1 MGQQQTTTSERI
13 DELPVVISYLKQM
26 QVDLIIDRVLGPAH
40 GNWEGLSRGELALVY
55 VSYVVMNCTH
65 FLSPLQAWVT
75 EHQQSLVQA
84 LGKPVREADGT
95 DDRMAVVLSGLGDES
110 TRPGEQIEQELGQ
123 HLVRAYAL
131 PTDTARIDMTTVS
144 VHHQPA
150 NPDGLLRFGH
160 SKDHRPDL
168 RQFKEALG
176 TLDPVGLPLATATL
190 SGEQADDPNYLPIWE
205 RLVAT
210 LGRPDFLTVA
220 DCKLASL
227 ANRAQIQFHGGF
239 YLAPLPMTGT
249 TPDELRQWV
258 LRPPVRMQKI
268 RLADQAA
275 TDTPVGQGFSLT
287 VPCVWIEPG
296 SQVRRTWEERRLVVQ
311 SQAHAER
318 QRAGLH
324 ARLEKAER
332 AVQALNANGKAT
344 TDPRTLDT
352 RAQAILAHAQVAEY
366 LSLTIRKHV
375 QRHTRYVGPGRP
387 GPQRAKATVE
397 THTWTVHTRRRPAAI
412 REFERLAGWRVYVT
426 NTPAN
431 RLSVSGAVDCY
442 RQEWQPEHGFHR
454 LKGGLLAIMPLYLR
468 DEQRIRGLLVLLGIA
483 LRFVTLT
490 EFCVRRDLAVGGET
504 LPGLYEGNPARA
516 TAQPTTERLLK
527 AFHNLTLYRHETP
540 TEIWFEVTSLSVLQ
554 RRIWRGL
561 GLPESIYAPPTS
573 ALIDSR
579 SLKMAER

>member
-1 MGQQQTTTSERI
+1 M
-13 DELPVVISYLKQM
+13 
-26 QVDLIIDRVLGPAH
+26 
-40 GNWEGLSRGELALVY
+40 
-55 VSYVVMNCTH
+55 
-65 FLSPLQAWVT
+65 
-75 EHQQSLVQA
+75 
-84 LGKPVREADGT
+84 
-95 DDRMAVVLSGLGDES
+95 
-110 TRPGEQIEQELGQ
+110 GQ
-123 HLVRAYAL
+123 HLVRAYTL

-150 NPDGLLRFGH
+150 NTEGLLRFGH

-227 ANRAQIQFHGGF
+227 ANRTHIQSHGGF

-249 TPDELRQWV
+249 TPDELRRWV
-258 LRPPVRMQKI
+258 LRPPVPVEPI

-275 TDTPVGQGFSLT
+275 TEAPVGQGFSLT
-287 VPCVWIEPG
+287 VPCVWLEPDT
-296 SQVRRTWEERRLVVQ
+296 QTRRTWEERRLVVQ

-318 QRAGLH
+318 QRVGLH
-324 ARLEKAER
+324 GRLEKAER
-332 AVQALNANGKAT
+332 AVRALNPNGKAT
-344 TDPRTLDT
+344 TDPQILDT
-352 RAQAILAHAQVAEY
+352 RAQTILARHQVAEY
-366 LSLTIRKHV
+366 LSLTIREHV
-375 QRHTRYVGPGRP
+375 ERHTRYVGPGRP
-387 GPQRAKATVE
+387 GPKRAKATVA
-397 THTWTVHTRRRPAAI
+397 TRTWTVHTRRRPAVI

-426 NTPAN
+426 NTPAD

-442 RQEWQPEHGFHR
+442 RQEWQPEHG
-454 LKGGLLAIMPLYLR
+454 GLLAIMPLFVR

-490 EFCVRRDLAVGGET
+490 EFCVRRDLAVAGET
-504 LPGLYEGNPARA
+504 LPGLYDGNPARA

-527 AFHNLTLYRHETP
+527 AFHNITLYRHETP
-540 TEIWFEVTSLSVLQ
+540 TEIWFEVSPLSALQ
-554 RRIWRGL
+554 RRILRGL
-561 GLPESIYAPPTS
+561 GLPASIYAPPIS

>member
-13 DELPVVISYLKQM
+13 DELPVVIHCLKEM
-26 QVDLIIDRVLGPAH
+26 QVDGIIDRVLGPAH

-65 FLSPLQAWVT
+65 FLSPLQAWMA
-75 EHQQSLVQA
+75 EHQQSLAQA

-95 DDRMAVVLSGLGDES
+95 DDRLAVVLSDLGDYRA
-110 TRPGEQIEQELGQ
+110 RPGEQIEQEMGQ

-150 NPDGLLRFGH
+150 NPEGLLRFGH

-227 ANRAQIQFHGGF
+227 GNRAHIQFHGGF

-258 LRPPVRMQKI
+258 RRPPVPVEPI
-268 RLADQAA
+268 RLANQAA
-275 TDTPVGQGFSLT
+275 TEAPIGQGFSLT
-287 VPCVWIEPG
+287 VPCVWIEPDT
-296 SQVRRTWEERRLVVQ
+296 QTRRTWEERRLVVQ

-318 QRAGLH
+318 QRQGLQ
-324 ARLEKAER
+324 ARLEKAAQ
-332 AVQALNANGKAT
+332 AVRALNSNSHAT
-344 TDPRTLDT
+344 TDRQTLDT
-352 RAQAILAHAQVAEY
+352 RAQALLARHQVAAY
-366 LSLTIRKHV
+366 LGLTLREHIA
-375 QRHTRYVGPGRP
+375 RHTRYVGPGRP
-387 GPQRAKATVE
+387 GPNRTNTTVE
-397 THTWTVHTRRRPAAI
+397 TRTWTVHTRRHPAAI
-412 REFERLAGWRVYVT
+412 REFERLAGWRIYVT

-454 LKGGLLAIMPLYLR
+454 LKGGLLAIMPLFLR
-468 DEQRIRGLLVLLGIA
+468 DEQRIRGLLVLLGMA

-490 EFCVRRDLAVGGET
+490 EFCMRRNLAGAGEN
-504 LPGLYEGNPARA
+504 LSGLYAGNPART

-527 AFHNLTLYRHETP
+527 AFHNITLYRHETP
-540 TEIWFEVTSLSVLQ
+540 TEVWFEVTPLSVLQ
-554 RRIWRGL
+554 RCILRGL
-561 GLPESIYAPPTS
+561 GLPEAIYAPPTS
-573 ALIDSR
+573 ALIDNR
-579 SLKMAER
+579 PL

>member
-13 DELPVVISYLKQM
+13 DELPVVIHCLKEM
-26 QVDLIIDRVLGPAH
+26 QVDGIIDRVLGPAH
-40 GNWEGLSRGELALVY
+40 GNWDGLSRGELALVY

-65 FLSPLQAWVT
+65 FLSPLQAWMA
-75 EHQQSLVQA
+75 EHRQSLIQA

-95 DDRMAVVLSGLGDES
+95 DDRLAVVLSDLGDDS
-110 TRPGEQIEQELGQ
+110 TRPGEQIEQEMGQ
-123 HLVRAYAL
+123 HLVRAYTL

-150 NPDGLLRFGH
+150 HAEGLLRFGH

-210 LGRPDFLTVA
+210 LGRSDFLVVA

-227 ANRAQIQFHGGF
+227 ANRAQIQAHGGF
-239 YLAPLPMTGT
+239 YLTPLPMTGT

-258 LRPPVRMQKI
+258 RRPPVPVEPI
-268 RLADQAA
+268 HLTDQAA
-275 TDTPVGQGFSLT
+275 TEAPVGQGFSLT
-287 VPCVWIEPG
+287 VPCVWTEPDT
-296 SQVRRTWEERRLVVQ
+296 QVRWAWEERRLVVQ

-318 QRAGLH
+318 QRGGLH

-332 AVQALNANGKAT
+332 AVRALNTNGKAT
-344 TDPRTLDT
+344 TDPQTLDT
-352 RAQAILAHAQVAEY
+352 RAQTLLAHHQVAEY
-366 LSLTIRKHV
+366 LSLTIREHV
-375 QRHTRYVGPGRP
+375 ERHTRYVGPGRP
-387 GPQRAKATVE
+387 GPKRANTTVE
-397 THTWTVHTRRRPAAI
+397 TRTWTVHTRRRPAAI
-412 REFERLAGWRVYVT
+412 REFERLAGWRIYVT

-454 LKGGLLAIMPLYLR
+454 LKGGLLAIMPLFLR
-468 DEQRIRGLLVLLGIA
+468 DEQRIRGLLVLLGMA

-490 EFCVRRDLAVGGET
+490 EFCMRRDLAVAGET
-504 LPGLYEGNPARA
+504 LPGLYDGNPTRT

-527 AFHNLTLYRHETP
+527 AFHNITLYRHETP
-540 TEIWFEVTSLSVLQ
+540 TEVWFEVTPLSALH
-554 RRIWRGL
+554 RRILRGL

-573 ALIDSR
+573 TLIDSR